1 MRRPIAVTLAL
12 AIGLL
17 VAFTAYVWV
26 GNWFTTRTATGASIF
41 GSGSCLCNGES
52 FNYVVHVAL
61 GVVQNPAN
69 RGARVEMTTDTLK
82 VRKSPPVTEAADIS
96 AGTPG
101 CVIRKSDW
109 PGVAEFRV
117 DSPLEGSALT
127 PLGQT
132 LLVRDYDTDYWK
144 ISASRG
150 LFPMDVRWK

>member
-1 MRRPIAVTLAL
+1 MRRPITITLAVF
-12 AIGLL
+12 AGLM

-26 GNWFTTRTATGASIF
+26 GNWFTTRTAAGGSVF
-41 GSGSCLCNGES
+41 GRGSCLCNGAS

-132 LLVRDYDTDYWK
+132 LLIRDYDTDYWK